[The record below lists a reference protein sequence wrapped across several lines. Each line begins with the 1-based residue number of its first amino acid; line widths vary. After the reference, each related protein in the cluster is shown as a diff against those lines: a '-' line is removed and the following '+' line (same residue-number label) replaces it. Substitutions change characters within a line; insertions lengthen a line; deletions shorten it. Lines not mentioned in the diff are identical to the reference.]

1 MNSNKENKN
10 KSILKDDKKKET
22 EELNNAY
29 TKLMSKAE
37 KIIIKNNEENKDK
50 KYNFFKI
57 KNIIKENLKEQVKE
71 NPYQKER
78 YNEYL
83 NEENEVFNDNNTDVE
98 NNYINKEDKTETN
111 EFESII
117 YSNKLKNNNALKNST
132 DERVSEINNMEIS
145 LLNQAKA
152 LGNFRNKV
160 YP

>member
-1 MNSNKENKN
+1 MNSNKDNKN

-98 NNYINKEDKTETN
+98 NKYINKEDKTETN

-117 YSNKLKNNNALKNST
+117 YSNKLKNNNVLKNST
-132 DERVSEINNMEIS
+132 NERVSEINNMEIS

-152 LGNFRNKV
+152 LGNFRNKL